1 MRRII
6 AALLVFGAALRST
19 DIPAFH
25 PGHPLLVVAAGG
37 PQQRQSFS
45 AQVDAIYLDI
55 ETTYIDLHKNPEL
68 SLHEERT
75 AAKMADGL
83 RRLGFEVSTG
93 VGGTGVVGILRN
105 GEGPTVMIRTDL
117 DALPVEEKTGLPYA
131 SHVRTKDDSGLEVAV
146 MHACGHDIHM
156 ASWLGTARILASN
169 KDRWSGTL
177 MMVGQPAEEVGLGAR
192 AMLQAGLF
200 TRFPRPDF
208 ALAIHDAAELPAGKT
223 GYTPGYGWANSDG
236 VDITIF
242 GKGGHGARPETTVD
256 PIVIAARTV
265 LALQTIVSRE
275 NSPMDPAVVTVGS
288 IHGGTRGNI
297 IPDEVRLQLTVR
309 SYKDEVRKH
318 LLAAIERIAKAEA
331 AAAGAD
337 RPPLIKVTE
346 NAKSVYNDPEL
357 TRRLAKA
364 LRQTLGE
371 SNVVEISPTMVFEDF
386 SEYGRAGVP
395 ATILRVGAVEPS
407 KFEAAKASGV
417 ILPSTHSPLFAPDR
431 EPTLRTGILT
441 ETAAA
446 MELLGKR

>member
-1 MRRII
+1 MKRII
-6 AALLVFGAALRST
+6 AASMIFVGVSLAMGILALHSGLYLR
-19 DIPAFH
+19 
-25 PGHPLLVVAAGG
+25 AAGAKD
-37 PQQRQSFS
+37 PQEHRFLS
-45 AQVDAIYLDI
+45 AQVDAIYPDTEAI
-55 ETTYIDLHKNPEL
+55 YIDLHKTPEL
-68 SLHEERT
+68 SLHEEKT

-105 GEGPTVMIRTDL
+105 GAGPTVMIRTDL

-131 SHVRTKDDSGLEVAV
+131 SHVRTKDDSGLDVAV

-169 KDRWSGTL
+169 KNRWSGTL

-200 TRFPRPDF
+200 TQFPRPDF
-208 ALAIHDAAELPAGKT
+208 ALAIHDAAELPAGKI

-357 TRRLAKA
+357 TRRLARA
-364 LRQTLGE
+364 LRQALGE

-386 SEYGRAGVP
+386 SEYVRAGVP
-395 ATILRVGAVEPS
+395 GVVLRVGAVEPS

-431 EPTLRTGILT
+431 EATLRTAILT
-441 ETAAA
+441 ETVSA